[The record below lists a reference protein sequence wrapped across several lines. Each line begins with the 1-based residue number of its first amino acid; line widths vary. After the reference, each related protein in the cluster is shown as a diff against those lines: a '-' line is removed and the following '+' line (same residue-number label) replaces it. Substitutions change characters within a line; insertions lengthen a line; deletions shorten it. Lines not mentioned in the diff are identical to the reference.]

1 MDAVTNYC
9 RLGSSKQQ
17 IYSWTALEIRSLA
30 LRLSTGSCYLQRLG
44 GIHSSLLSGSFRCP
58 WLEAYPVVS
67 PVFISPPP
75 LCTLVSSHG
84 LNHSTNANPVGAKLH
99 VWVASPVCMELVLGE
114 DPSYTFSFFLLLED
128 LVPCQQPGVINL
140 RSKGQIDQ
148 WVGLCSWDG
157 PRSNNIVST
166 A

>member
-17 IYSWTALEIRSLA
+17 IYSQTALEIRSLA
-30 LRLSTGSCYLQRLG
+30 LRLSIGSCYLQRLG

-75 LCTLVSSHG
+75 LCTLVSSRG
-84 LNHSTNANPVGAKLH
+84 LNHSTNASLVGAKPH

-114 DPSYTFSFFLLLED
+114 DLYCTFSFLLLED
-128 LVPCQQPGVINL
+128 LVPCQQPGVISL
-140 RSKGQIDQ
+140 GSRGQIDQ
-148 WVGLCSWDG
+148 WVRPCSWDG
-157 PRSNNIVST
+157 PRSNNVVSM